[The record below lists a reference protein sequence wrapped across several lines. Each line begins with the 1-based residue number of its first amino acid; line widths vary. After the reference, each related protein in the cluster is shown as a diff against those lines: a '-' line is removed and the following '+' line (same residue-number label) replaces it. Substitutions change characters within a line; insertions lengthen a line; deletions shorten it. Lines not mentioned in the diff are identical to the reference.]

1 MFIVHWEYV
10 CTFIN
15 LLPSRYGDQN
25 TVINWTTRV
34 VVQVWDHHN
43 TN

>member
-10 CTFIN
+10 CSFIN

-34 VVQVWDHHN
+34 VVQVWDQHN